1 MTEDLADTQSTSPVV
16 SLAPAKARPGRP
28 RSEQS
33 RAAVLRAASELMQEV
48 GLRAMTT
55 ELIAARSG
63 ASKATIYKWWPNKYT
78 VAVEAFLSEM
88 LAEAADPDTGSARE
102 DFCVVLRGVM
112 HFYTTTSGRVFAQLV
127 GEAQSDPLVH
137 AELRD
142 GLILS
147 RRRVGRAIWDRGVA
161 RGELRADVDPEVAI
175 DIVFAPA
182 MYRLVTG
189 SGALDAAAAEAIVG
203 VALSGLAV

>member
-1 MTEDLADTQSTSPVV
+1 MTEDLAAPESTNPAA

-78 VAVEAFLSEM
+78 VAVEAFLSQM

-102 DFCVVLRGVM
+102 DFCVVLRGLM
-112 HFYTTTSGRVFAQLV
+112 HFYTTPSGRLFAQLV
-127 GEAQSDPLVH
+127 GEAQFDPLVH
-137 AELRD
+137 TELRD
-142 GLILS
+142 GLIHS
-147 RRRVGRAIWDRGVA
+147 RRGVGRAIWDRGVA
-161 RGELRADVDPEVAI
+161 RGELRADVDPEIAI
-175 DIVFAPA
+175 DIVFGPA
-182 MYRLVTG
+182 MYRLLTG
-189 SGALDAAAAEAIVG
+189 SGALDAAAAEAIVA